1 MTSSIYHFFA
11 RLMQRRGYFG
21 QAQPIS
27 EFDFPDEM
35 IVAKGRARLPDLIL
49 KTNLDEELTG
59 GELIEFKDARSMQIP
74 SFNSTIPTAK
84 KSIDVFNRRILEQI
98 NGECENPSPLPV
110 RDMFY
115 LIRGRS
121 NANLAPISKTL
132 LVHGAWFETLEPS
145 EVILDALRQVAVS
158 AGVGGR
164 AVDADEGKLPVLQDK
179 LSSTVRA
186 RRASISARIKV
197 ETQVDP
203 VANLLNSGRFP
214 LIGDDTLSLLVH
226 VESDGNGGRSSH
238 LAEWKSASVAVRNC
252 EPFEHLAR
260 AYGDV
265 DDSLSGVTRVA
276 ILRHPYNGP
285 FFLAQAAIGV

>member
-27 EFDFPDEM
+27 QFEFPCEM
-35 IVAKGRARLPDLIL
+35 IVAKGRASFPDLVL
-49 KTNLDEELTG
+49 ATNRDDELSG
-59 GELIEFKDARSMQIP
+59 GEFIELKDAKSMQIS
-74 SFNSTIPTAK
+74 SFNSTIFSATKP
-84 KSIDVFNRRILEQI
+84 IDVLNRRMLEQI
-98 NGECENPSPLPV
+98 ESKGEEPSSLPN
-110 RDMFY
+110 RDVFY
-115 LIRGRS
+115 LIRGQRAV
-121 NANLAPISKTL
+121 NPAPVAKTL
-132 LVHGAWFETLEPS
+132 LVHGKWFETMEPS
-145 EVILDALRQVAVS
+145 KVLLDAFRQVALG
-158 AGVGGR
+158 AG
-164 AVDADEGKLPVLQDK
+164 AEDLAIATDDAR
-179 LSSTVRA
+179 LSFRQEDFAAT
-186 RRASISARIKV
+186 RRISRSSISVRFRV
-197 ETQVDP
+197 MTQVDP

-226 VESDGNGGRSSH
+226 VESDGTGGRSSH
-238 LAEWKSASVAVRNC
+238 LAEWKSASVEVRNC